1 MNKYID
7 NLTVAEYETLAK
19 LLKKLEPIEN
29 KEMKTTG
36 ETKTYIELRFILLKI
51 QRIIEKYKKNSWQNK
66 KKIV

>member
-19 LLKKLEPIEN
+19 LLKKFEPIEN
-29 KEMKTTG
+29 KEMKATG

-51 QRIIEKYKKNSWQNK
+51 QIKQ
-66 KKIV
+66 